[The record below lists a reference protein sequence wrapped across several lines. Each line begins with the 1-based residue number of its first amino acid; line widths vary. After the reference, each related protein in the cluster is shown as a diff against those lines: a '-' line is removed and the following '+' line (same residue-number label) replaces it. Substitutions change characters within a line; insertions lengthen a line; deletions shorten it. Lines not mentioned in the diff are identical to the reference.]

1 MNSWETFNAFCRISG
16 HQGAA
21 FVRYRRGYAS
31 MFGRNVVISVLKLSL
46 DSWLPQEIV
55 LMHEYLSPGRFIDS
69 DHPSVVEFA
78 EKHRGASRDPL
89 EQAINLY
96 YAVRE
101 AVRYNPYTF
110 SRDPQTLRGSY
121 ALAAG
126 ESYCVP
132 KATLL
137 AGAARHC
144 DIPARIGL
152 ADVRNHLSTPRLL
165 ELLKSDVFAMH
176 GYTELFLNGRW
187 VKATPAF
194 NQGLCELFNVAP
206 LEFDGINDS
215 VFHPFNRDGEQLM
228 EYLIDHG
235 QFTDV
240 PEAFF
245 FEHLEKCYP
254 HLFSDQLPP
263 LLGDM
268 QGDLSRS

>member
-1 MNSWETFNAFCRISG
+1 LNSWETFNAFCRISG
-16 HQGAA
+16 HQSAA
-21 FVRYRRGYAS
+21 IVRYRRGYAS

-46 DSWLPQEIV
+46 DSWLLQEIV

-144 DIPARIGL
+144 GIAARIGL

-187 VKATPAF
+187 VKVTPAF

-268 QGDLSRS
+268 QGDLSRA

>member
-1 MNSWETFNAFCRISG
+1 
-16 HQGAA
+16 
-21 FVRYRRGYAS
+21 
-31 MFGRNVVISVLKLSL
+31 
-46 DSWLPQEIV
+46 
-55 LMHEYLSPGRFIDS
+55 MHEYLSPGRFIDS
-69 DHPSVVEFA
+69 DHPAVVEFA
-78 EKHRGASRDPL
+78 EKYRGHTRDPV
-89 EQAINLY
+89 EQAISLY

-110 SRDPQTLRGSY
+110 SRDPDTLCGSY

-144 DIPARIGL
+144 AIPARIGL

-165 ELLKSDVFAMH
+165 ELLRSDVFAMH
-176 GYTELFLNGRW
+176 GYTELYLNGRW

-194 NQGLCELFNVAP
+194 NRGLCELFNVAP
-206 LEFDGINDS
+206 LEFDGIHDS
-215 VFHPFNRDGEQLM
+215 VFHPFNRDGEPLM

-240 PEAFF
+240 PETFF
-245 FEHLEKCYP
+245 FEHLQKCYP
-254 HLFSDQLPP
+254 HLFSDESPVLP
-263 LLGDM
+263 GDI
-268 QGDLSRS
+268 QSDLSRA